1 MKNFILIAALAFI
14 ITGCGGT
21 VEIKPPQVVQVPI
34 EVKCESSVTVTPIAE
49 YPFDKAT
56 KEMTLYEK
64 FQLALAEKDLV
75 RGQNKELTAALSE
88 CTNK

>member
-1 MKNFILIAALAFI
+1 MKNFILVFVLAFI
-14 ITGCGGT
+14 ITGCGST
-21 VEIKPPQVVQVPI
+21 VKLSQPQVVQVPI
-34 EVKCESSVTVTPIAE
+34 EVKCKSTVTVTPIAE
-49 YPFDKAT
+49 YPFDNAT

-88 CTNK
+88 CTDK